1 MLASMILGAEGV
13 QMGTRFVASVEAS
26 SHSSFKE
33 MVVKSKEGD
42 TRLMMKSVTPVR
54 LLINKFARDV
64 AAAESR
70 GVSVDE
76 MKVLLGRGRSKEGM
90 FFGKLDEGE
99 LEIGQICSEV
109 KNIVP
114 AKEIVDTVWKEF
126 QAALQDPLNHNY
138 NY

>member
-1 MLASMILGAEGV
+1 MLASMVLGAEGV
-13 QMGTRFVASVEAS
+13 QMGTRFVASLEAS

-33 MVVKSKEGD
+33 MLVTSKEGD

-64 AAAESR
+64 AAAEAK

-76 MKVLLGRGRSKEGM
+76 MKKLLGRGRSKEGM
-90 FFGKLDEGE
+90 FLGKLDEGE

-109 KNIVP
+109 KNILP
-114 AKEIVDTVWKEF
+114 AKEIVENVWKEF
-126 QAALQDPLNHNY
+126 QEALKDPLNQNHN
-138 NY
+138 